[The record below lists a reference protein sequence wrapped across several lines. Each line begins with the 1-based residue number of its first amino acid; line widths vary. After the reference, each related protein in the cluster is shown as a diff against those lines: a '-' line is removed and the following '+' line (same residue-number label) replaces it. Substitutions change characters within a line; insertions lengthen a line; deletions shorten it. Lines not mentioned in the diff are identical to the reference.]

1 MLKLGGGGD
10 IVRHLWL
17 ECVFVGEEDVF
28 YQGCVRV
35 FPGPV
40 VPAVDL
46 IYNFGIECVETGYEI
61 TVAIKVHAAEEL
73 SGGQCGCFHGRGVS
87 DLLFGQH
94 HVVYY
99 TSLMEREEYISG
111 YAYGYVIQSGDLIA
125 CHWRAVTE
133 EVAEYCSSDHE
144 CEFAMIVLRD
154 FADISEEIECEYI
167 LHGVCEDASE
177 E

>member
-61 TVAIKVHAAEEL
+61 TVAIKVHAAEEFA
-73 SGGQCGCFHGRGVS
+73 GGQGGCFYSGGVS
-87 DLLFGQH
+87 DLLFRQH
-94 HVVYY
+94 YIVYY
-99 TSLMEREEYISG
+99 ACLMECEEYVSG
-111 YAYGYVIQSGDLIA
+111 YAYGDVIESGDLVA
-125 CHWRAVTE
+125 GHGGAVAE
-133 EVAEYCSSDHE
+133 EVAEYRSCDHE
-144 CEFAMIVLRD
+144 CEFAVIVLRD
-154 FADISEEIECEYI
+154 FADIAEEIECEDV
-167 LHGVCEDASE
+167 LHGVCEDAAE

>member
-46 IYNFGIECVETGYEI
+46 IYNFGIECVETGDEI
-61 TVAIKVHAAEEL
+61 AVAIEVNAAEEFA
-73 SGGQCGCFHGRGVS
+73 GGQGGCFYSGGVS
-87 DLLFGQH
+87 DLLFRQH
-94 HVVYY
+94 YIVYY
-99 TSLMEREEYISG
+99 AGFMEREEYVAG
-111 YAYGYVIQSGDLIA
+111 YAYGDVIECGNLVA
-125 CHWRAVTE
+125 GHRRAVAE
-133 EVAEYCSSDHE
+133 KVLEYCGSDYE
-144 CEFAMIVLRD
+144 CEFAVIVLRD
-154 FADISEEIECEYI
+154 FADIAEEIECEDV
-167 LHGVCEDASE
+167 LHGVCEDAAE